1 LSCGSD
7 ANKPKAVFIIEG
19 KHTLEGGSFLLCL
32 IFGCAQ
38 KTEIAHDLN
47 LISET
52 QIRPPIEE
60 WWSASK
66 DIVNDWEAVRDM
78 AEKYDHDK
86 RTW

>member
-1 LSCGSD
+1 M
-7 ANKPKAVFIIEG
+7 
-19 KHTLEGGSFLLCL
+19 
-32 IFGCAQ
+32 
-38 KTEIAHDLN
+38 
-47 LISET
+47 
-52 QIRPPIEE
+52 EE